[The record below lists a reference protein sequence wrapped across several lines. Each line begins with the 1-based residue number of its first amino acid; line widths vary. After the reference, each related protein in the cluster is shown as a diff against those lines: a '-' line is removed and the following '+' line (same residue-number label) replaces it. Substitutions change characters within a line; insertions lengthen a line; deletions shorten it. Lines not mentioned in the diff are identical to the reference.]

1 MADADE
7 PALITLSAH
16 RLRNRRS
23 QRWYQE
29 GRLEEVIIL
38 IQLLFK
44 RRFGTPSSELAQQIA
59 AMPLEKGEAWSWR
72 LWISPR
78 WPILRI
84 GCEGPGF
91 LLNRTDQTRRSPKD
105 DLTTLGET
113 LGALLKAE
121 LARVG
126 QAAAP
131 IWVVTIADSK
141 QSVA

>member
-59 AMPLEKGEAWSWR
+59 AMPLEKGEALVLAFMDFSSLADFEDW
-72 LWISPR
+72 
-78 WPILRI
+78 LR
-84 GCEGPGF
+84 GSGF
-91 LLNRTDQTRRSPKD
+91 FC
-105 DLTTLGET
+105 
-113 LGALLKAE
+113 
-121 LARVG
+121 
-126 QAAAP
+126 
-131 IWVVTIADSK
+131 
-141 QSVA
+141 